1 MSDEP
6 TAAELA
12 DELLDVLAAEVP
24 LMATFDN
31 IPGHDHELRDVSE
44 AGDERL
50 RERAVRIAGYAAR
63 STDPDRIT
71 LGVVTHH
78 AESLLTR
85 LDSRLTEFVLA
96 DPMVSEGIGAL
107 SWLPQ
112 LEPSGEQAEED
123 YLARLAA
130 FPAFFAAL
138 ADRHRAGVA
147 AGRAPVERAVR
158 NAIAHL
164 DRLLAAEPDPLLVPP
179 LTGDRVARRE
189 RLFTEQVR
197 PSLIAYR
204 EVLARE
210 IAGRGR
216 PDDRPGLCWLDGG
229 KESYAG
235 LVRTHTTTG
244 ISPEEL
250 HETGLELGR
259 ALDEEYRRLGA
270 AVFGEDDP
278 VEVRRRLRTDPSLRW
293 RDADEMVT
301 TASEAVAR
309 AAAAAPGWFRRIPS
323 AECVVRAVPE
333 ADGPSAAQAYYMP
346 PSADGSRPGVYS
358 TNTYRVTERFRF
370 IAESVAF
377 HEAVPGHHFQA
388 CVSFELDDVPRLRKL
403 VPLSAFDEGW
413 ALYTER
419 LADEMGL
426 YSDDVMRLGMVAEDS
441 LRAARLVVDTGLHA
455 LGWSR
460 QRCVDYLAE
469 HCVLS
474 DVEVQSETD
483 RYIEWPGQA
492 LSYMTGRLE
501 IERLRAF
508 AEEQLGEAFDIRDFH
523 DVVLR
528 NGQVPLPVLGDI
540 VREWVTGTRRRE

>member
-12 DELLDVLAAEVP
+12 DELLDVLATELP

-31 IPGHDHELRDVSE
+31 VPGHDHELRDVSE
-44 AGDERL
+44 AGDDRL
-50 RERAVRIAGYAAR
+50 RERAVRIAGQAAR

-71 LGVVTHH
+71 LGVVAHH

-85 LDSRLTEFVLA
+85 LDSRLTEFILA
-96 DPMVSEGIGAL
+96 DPMVAEGIGAL
-107 SWLPQ
+107 AWLPQ

-130 FPAFFAAL
+130 FPEFFAAL
-138 ADRHRAGVA
+138 AERHRAGVA
-147 AGRAPVERAVR
+147 AGRTPAERAVR
-158 NAIAHL
+158 NAVDYL
-164 DRLLAAEPDPLLVPP
+164 DRILAAERHPVLVPT

-189 RLFTEQVR
+189 RLFTERVR
-197 PSLIAYR
+197 PALVAYR
-204 EVLARE
+204 EVLVRE

-216 PDDRPGLCWLDGG
+216 PDDRPGLCWLEGG

-235 LVRTHTTTG
+235 LVKTHTTTG

-278 VEVRRRLRTDPSLRW
+278 AAVRLRMRTDPSLRW
-293 RDADEMVT
+293 RDADEMIT

-323 AECVVRAVPE
+323 AECVVRPVPE

-501 IERLRAF
+501 IQRLRAF
-508 AEEQLGEAFDIRDFH
+508 AVEQLGEAFDIRDFH

-540 VREWVTGTRRRE
+540 VREWVTDTRRRE

>member
-12 DELLDVLAAEVP
+12 DELLDVLATELP

-31 IPGHDHELRDVSE
+31 VPGHDHELRDVSE

-50 RERAVRIAGYAAR
+50 RERAVRIAGHAAR
-63 STDPDRIT
+63 SADPDRIT
-71 LGVVTHH
+71 LGVIAHH

-85 LDSRLTEFVLA
+85 LDSRLTEFILA
-96 DPMVSEGIGAL
+96 DPMVAEGIGAL
-107 SWLPQ
+107 AWLPQ
-112 LEPSGEQAEED
+112 LEPSGAQAEED

-130 FPAFFAAL
+130 FPDFFAAL
-138 ADRHRAGVA
+138 AERHRAGIT
-147 AGRAPVERAVR
+147 AGRTPVERAVR
-158 NAIAHL
+158 NAIDYL
-164 DRLLAAEPDPLLVPP
+164 DRILAAERHPLLVPP
-179 LTGDRVARRE
+179 LTGDRVERRE
-189 RLFTEQVR
+189 RLFTERVR
-197 PSLIAYR
+197 PALVAYR

-235 LVRTHTTTG
+235 LVKTHTTTG

-278 VEVRRRLRTDPSLRW
+278 GAVRLRMRTDPSLRW
-293 RDADEMVT
+293 RDADEMIT
-301 TASEAVAR
+301 TATEAVAR

-388 CVSFELDDVPRLRKL
+388 GVSYELEEVPRLRRL

-501 IERLRAF
+501 IQRLRAF

-540 VREWVTGTRRRE
+540 VREWVTDTRRRE

>member
-12 DELLDVLAAEVP
+12 DELLDVLATELP

-31 IPGHDHELRDVSE
+31 VPGHDHELRDVSE
-44 AGDERL
+44 AGDDRL
-50 RERAVRIAGYAAR
+50 RERAVRIAGQAAR

-85 LDSRLTEFVLA
+85 LDSRLTEFILA
-96 DPMVSEGIGAL
+96 DPMVAEGIGVLA
-107 SWLPQ
+107 WLPQ

-123 YLARLAA
+123 YLDRLAA
-130 FPAFFAAL
+130 FPEFFAAL
-138 ADRHRAGVA
+138 AERHRAGVA
-147 AGRAPVERAVR
+147 AGRTPVERAVR
-158 NAIAHL
+158 NAVDYL
-164 DRLLAAEPDPLLVPP
+164 DRILAAERHPVLVPP

-197 PSLIAYR
+197 PALVAYR

-216 PDDRPGLCWLDGG
+216 PDDRPGLYWLEGG

-235 LVRTHTTTG
+235 LVKTHTTTG

-270 AVFGEDDP
+270 AVFGEHDP
-278 VEVRRRLRTDPSLRW
+278 AAVRLRMRTDPSLRW
-293 RDADEMVT
+293 RDADEMIT
-301 TASEAVAR
+301 TATEAVAR
-309 AAAAAPGWFRRIPS
+309 AAAAAPGWFRRMPS

-388 CVSFELDDVPRLRKL
+388 GVSYELDGVPRLRRL

-460 QRCVDYLAE
+460 QRCVDYLAGQ
-469 HCVLS
+469 CVLS

-501 IERLRAF
+501 IQRLRAF
-508 AEEQLGEAFDIRDFH
+508 AEEELGKAFDIRDFH

-528 NGQVPLPVLGDI
+528 NGQVPLPVLSDI
-540 VREWVTGTRRRE
+540 VREWVAGTRRRE

>member
-12 DELLDVLAAEVP
+12 DELLDVLATELP

-31 IPGHDHELRDVSE
+31 VPGHDHELRDVSK
-44 AGDERL
+44 AGDDRL
-50 RERAVRIAGYAAR
+50 RERAARIAGLAAR

-71 LGVVTHH
+71 LGVIAHH

-96 DPMVSEGIGAL
+96 DPMVAEGVGVLA
-107 SWLPQ
+107 WLPQ
-112 LEPSGEQAEED
+112 LQPSGEQAEED
-123 YLARLAA
+123 YLTRLAA
-130 FPAFFAAL
+130 FPEFFAAL
-138 ADRHRAGVA
+138 AERHRAGIA
-147 AGRAPVERAVR
+147 AGRTPVERAVR
-158 NAIAHL
+158 NAIDYL
-164 DRLLAAEPDPLLVPP
+164 DRTLAAERHPLLVPP

-189 RLFTEQVR
+189 RLFAERVR
-197 PSLIAYR
+197 PALVAYR
-204 EVLARE
+204 EMLARE
-210 IAGRGR
+210 IAGHGR

-235 LVRTHTTTG
+235 LVKTHTTTG
-244 ISPEEL
+244 ISPKEL
-250 HETGLELGR
+250 HETGLALGR

-278 VEVRRRLRTDPSLRW
+278 VAVRRRMRTDPSLRW
-293 RDADEMVT
+293 RDADEMIT
-301 TASEAVAR
+301 TATEAVAR

-388 CVSFELDDVPRLRKL
+388 GVSYELEDVPRLRRL

-426 YSDDVMRLGMVAEDS
+426 YSDNVMRLGMVAEDS

-460 QRCVDYLAE
+460 QRCVDYLAD

-474 DVEVQSETD
+474 DVEVRSETD

-501 IERLRAF
+501 IQRLRAF

>member
-12 DELLDVLAAEVP
+12 DELLDVLATELP

-31 IPGHDHELRDVSE
+31 VPGHDHELRDVSK
-44 AGDERL
+44 AGDDRL
-50 RERAVRIAGYAAR
+50 RERAVRIAGLAAR
-63 STDPDRIT
+63 SADPDRIT
-71 LGVVTHH
+71 LGVIAHH

-96 DPMVSEGIGAL
+96 DPMVAEG
-107 SWLPQ
+107 
-112 LEPSGEQAEED
+112 
-123 YLARLAA
+123 
-130 FPAFFAAL
+130 
-138 ADRHRAGVA
+138 
-147 AGRAPVERAVR
+147 VER
-158 NAIAHL
+158 H
-164 DRLLAAEPDPLLVPP
+164 PLLVPP

-189 RLFTEQVR
+189 RLFAERVR
-197 PSLIAYR
+197 PALVAYR
-204 EVLARE
+204 EMLARE
-210 IAGRGR
+210 IAGHGR

-235 LVRTHTTTG
+235 LVKTHTTTG

-250 HETGLELGR
+250 HETGLALGR

-278 VEVRRRLRTDPSLRW
+278 VAVRRRMRTDPSLRW
-293 RDADEMVT
+293 RDADEMIT
-301 TASEAVAR
+301 TATEAVAR

-388 CVSFELDDVPRLRKL
+388 GVSYELEDVPRLRRL

-419 LADEMGL
+419 LADEMAL

-460 QRCVDYLAE
+460 QRCVDYLAD

-474 DVEVQSETD
+474 DVEVRSETD

-501 IERLRAF
+501 IQRLRAF

>member
-6 TAAELA
+6 TAVQLA
-12 DELLDVLAAEVP
+12 DDLLDVLATEMP

-44 AGDERL
+44 AGDALL
-50 RERAVRIAGYAAR
+50 RERAVRIAGDAAR

-71 LGVVTHH
+71 LGVVAHH
-78 AESLLTR
+78 AESLLAR
-85 LDSRLTEFVLA
+85 LDSRKIEFTLA
-96 DPMVSEGIGAL
+96 DQMAAEGTGVL

-123 YLARLAA
+123 YLARLAE
-130 FPAFFAAL
+130 FPDFFAAL

-147 AGRAPVERAVR
+147 AGRTPVERAVR
-158 NAIAHL
+158 GAIDHV
-164 DRLLAAEPDPLLVPP
+164 DRFLATEPNPLLVPP
-179 LTGDRVARRE
+179 LTGDRAERRQ
-189 RLFTEQVR
+189 RLFTEKVR
-197 PSLIAYR
+197 PALVAYR

-210 IAGRGR
+210 IAGHGR
-216 PDDRPGLCWLDGG
+216 SDDRPGLCWLDGG

-235 LVRTHTTTG
+235 LVKTHTTTG
-244 ISPEEL
+244 VSPEEL
-250 HETGLELGR
+250 HQTGLELGR

-278 VEVRRRLRTDPSLRW
+278 VAVRRRMRTDPSLCW
-293 RDADEMVT
+293 RDADEMIA
-301 TASEAVAR
+301 TATEAVAR
-309 AAAAAPGWFRRIPS
+309 ATAAAPGWFRRVPS
-323 AECVVRAVPE
+323 AGCVVRAVPE

-346 PSADGSRPGVYS
+346 PSGDGSRPGVYS

-388 CVSFELDDVPRLRKL
+388 CVSYELEAVPRLRKL

-455 LGWSR
+455 LGWTRR
-460 QRCVDYLAE
+460 QCVDYLAE

-501 IERLRAF
+501 IQRLRAF
-508 AEEQLGEAFDIRDFH
+508 AEERLGKSFDIRDFH

-528 NGQVPLPVLGDI
+528 HGQVPLPVLGDI
-540 VREWVTGTRRRE
+540 VREWVDGTRRRE

>member
-1 MSDEP
+1 MGNEP

-12 DELLDVLAAEVP
+12 DELLDVLATEMP

-31 IPGHDHELRDVSE
+31 IPGHDRELRDVSE
-44 AGDERL
+44 AGDARL
-50 RERAVRIAGYAAR
+50 REKAVRIAGQAAR
-63 STDPDRIT
+63 SADPDRIT

-85 LDSRLTEFVLA
+85 LDARLCEFIVA
-96 DPMVSEGIGAL
+96 EPMASEGIGAL

-130 FPAFFAAL
+130 LPEFFATL
-138 ADRHRAGVA
+138 AGRHRAGIKS
-147 AGRAPVERAVR
+147 GRTPVERAVR
-158 NAIAHL
+158 NAVEHL
-164 DRLLAAEPDPLLVPP
+164 DRLLAAEPSSLIVPAV
-179 LTGDRVARRE
+179 TGDRAE
-189 RLFTEQVR
+189 RLFTEKVR
-197 PSLIAYR
+197 PALVAYR

-210 IAGRGR
+210 IAGHGR
-216 PDDRPGLCWLDGG
+216 PDERPGLCWLEGG

-235 LVRTHTTTG
+235 LVKTHTTTG
-244 ISPEEL
+244 ASPEEL
-250 HETGLELGR
+250 HETGLAIGR

-270 AVFGEDDP
+270 VVFGEDDP
-278 VEVRRRLRTDPSLRW
+278 VAVRRLLRTDPSLRW
-293 RDADEMVT
+293 RDADEMIT
-301 TASEAVAR
+301 TATEAVAR
-309 AAAAAPGWFRRIPS
+309 ATAAAPGWFRQVPS

-346 PSADGSRPGVYS
+346 PSADGSRPGVYT
-358 TNTYRVTERFRF
+358 TNAYRVTERFRF

-388 CVSFELDDVPRLRKL
+388 CVSFGLEGVPPLRKL

-455 LGWSR
+455 LGWTR
-460 QRCVDYLAE
+460 QQCVDYLTE

-474 DVEVQSETD
+474 DAEVRSETD

-501 IERLRAF
+501 IQRLRAF
-508 AEEQLGEAFDIRDFH
+508 AEERLGEAFDIRDFH
-523 DVVLR
+523 YVVLG
-528 NGQVPLPVLGDI
+528 NGQVPLPVLDDV
-540 VREWVTGTRRRE
+540 VRDWVERVSGS

>member
-1 MSDEP
+1 MSEQP

-12 DELLDVLAAEVP
+12 DDLLDVLATELP

-31 IPGHDHELRDVSE
+31 VPGHDHELRDVSE
-44 AGDERL
+44 AGDDRL
-50 RERAVRIAGYAAR
+50 RERAVRIAGHAAR
-63 STDPDRIT
+63 SADPDRIT
-71 LGVVTHH
+71 LGVVAHH

-96 DPMVSEGIGAL
+96 DQMAAEGTGVL

-130 FPAFFAAL
+130 FPEFFAAL
-138 ADRHRAGVA
+138 ADRHRAGIA
-147 AGRAPVERAVR
+147 AGRTPVERAVR
-158 NAIAHL
+158 GAIDHV
-164 DRLLAAEPDPLLVPP
+164 DRFLATEPNPLLVPP
-179 LTGDRVARRE
+179 LTGDRAERRR
-189 RLFTEQVR
+189 RLFTEKVR
-197 PSLIAYR
+197 PALVAYR

-216 PDDRPGLCWLDGG
+216 SDDRPGLCWLDGG

-235 LVRTHTTTG
+235 LVKTHTTTG
-244 ISPEEL
+244 ISPQEL
-250 HETGLELGR
+250 HDTGLALGR
-259 ALDEEYRRLGA
+259 ALDEEYRRFGA

-278 VEVRRRLRTDPSLRW
+278 VAVRRRMRTDPSLCW
-293 RDADEMVT
+293 RDADEMIA
-301 TASEAVAR
+301 TATEAVAR
-309 AAAAAPGWFRRIPS
+309 ATAAAPRWFRRVPS

-346 PSADGSRPGVYS
+346 PSADGTRPGVYS

-388 CVSFELDDVPRLRKL
+388 CVSYELEDVPRLRKL

-455 LGWSR
+455 LGWTR
-460 QRCVDYLAE
+460 QQCMEYLTE

-501 IERLRAF
+501 IQRLRTL

-540 VREWVTGTRRRE
+540 VREWVAGTRRRE

>member
-1 MSDEP
+1 MSNEP
-6 TAAELA
+6 TAGELA
-12 DELLDVLAAEVP
+12 DELLDLLATEMP

-44 AGDERL
+44 AGDARL
-50 RERAVRIAGYAAR
+50 REQAVRIAGLAAR

-71 LGVVTHH
+71 LGVVAYHS
-78 AESLLTR
+78 ESLLAR
-85 LDSRLTEFVLA
+85 LDARQSEFTLA
-96 DPMVSEGIGAL
+96 DPMVAEGVGVL

-123 YLARLAA
+123 HLTRLAA
-130 FPAFFAAL
+130 FPDFFGAL
-138 ADRHRAGVA
+138 ADRHRAGIE
-147 AGRAPVERAVR
+147 AGRTPVERAVR
-158 NAIAHL
+158 SAVEYV
-164 DRLLAAEPDPLLVPP
+164 DRFLAAEPNSLLVPA
-179 LTGDRVARRE
+179 LTGDRGARRD
-189 RLFTEQVR
+189 RLFVEKVR
-197 PSLIAYR
+197 PALAAYR
-204 EVLARE
+204 DMLARE
-210 IAGRGR
+210 IAGHGR
-216 PDDRPGLCWLDGG
+216 PDDRPGLCWLEGG
-229 KESYAG
+229 KETYAG
-235 LVRTHTTTG
+235 LLKTHTTTG
-244 ISPEEL
+244 VSAEEL
-250 HETGLELGR
+250 HETGLAIGR

-278 VEVRRRLRTDPSLRW
+278 VEVRRRMRTDPSLRW
-293 RDADEMVT
+293 RDADEMIT
-301 TASEAVAR
+301 TATEAVAR
-309 AAAAAPGWFRRIPS
+309 ATAAAPGWFRRVPS

-358 TNTYRVTERFRF
+358 TNAYRVTERFRF

-388 CVSFELDDVPRLRKL
+388 CVSFELEGVPQLRKL

-455 LGWSR
+455 LGWTR
-460 QRCVDYLAE
+460 QQCVDYLTE

-474 DVEVQSETD
+474 DVEVTSETD

-501 IERLRAF
+501 IQRLRAF
-508 AEEQLGEAFDIRDFH
+508 AEERLGEAFDIRDFH

-528 NGQVPLPVLGDI
+528 NGQVPLPVLGDV
-540 VREWVTGTRRRE
+540 VRDWVTDARGRL